1 MNLYLIYITSAFK
14 NLEEVD
20 NFCSNYLVT
29 NKHLK
34 IFRYV
39 VQNLNTIVIAF
50 KSDYDPEIISVDIGE
65 TLINDKRVLFY
76 YMMKKDDILSYYMP
90 GNISETLFF
99 DEELNDQNMLING
112 KNKDIISVNEKE
124 NILNKIL
131 DKIEEYGIG
140 SLTEKEKNF
149 LDHFNM

>member
-1 MNLYLIYITSAFK
+1 MITYLIYITSAFK

-29 NKHLK
+29 NEHLK

-39 VQNLNTIVIAF
+39 VQNLNTLVIAF
-50 KSDYDPEIISVDIGE
+50 KSDYEPEILSVDIGE

-76 YMMKKDDILSYYMP
+76 YMIKKDDIITYFMP
-90 GNISETLFF
+90 RNISETLFF
-99 DEELNDQNMLING
+99 EEDNNEQTPLTG
-112 KNKDIISVNEKE
+112 KKNKEIINVNEKE
-124 NILNKIL
+124 NVLNKIL

-149 LDHFNM
+149 LDHFYM